1 MSTFHTHSTDI
12 KAPIIIT
19 SYSTIRSRDLPFAN
33 AFIKRCTP
41 NSTITRSL
49 NWLPLLPKVLRKGRI
64 QKALFSTTYNFN
76 VKYDFANSLNNSIQG
91 KNMAIHLNNNAH
103 HTINRNSSNGRQKKL
118 TTVRSTCI
126 LSSNKSRNLNVKHK
140 MRLTIDMKRKEYI
153 FQKSKAL

>member
-1 MSTFHTHSTDI
+1 MSTAPTNSTDI

-33 AFIKRCTP
+33 AFIKHCTP

-76 VKYDFANSLNNSIQG
+76 VKYDFVNSLNNSIQG
-91 KNMAIHLNNNAH
+91 KNMAIHMSKNHSIL
-103 HTINRNSSNGRQKKL
+103 NRNLSTGRQKIL
-118 TTVRSTCI
+118 PTVRSTCT
-126 LSSNKSRNLNVKHK
+126 LSSSKSRNLSVKHK
-140 MRLTIDMKRKEYI
+140 MRLTIDMKRKAYV
-153 FQKSKAL
+153 FQKSNAL